1 VFAPD
6 VIDEQQG
13 LRLIDEQGAWKS
25 NGFQSLLEIPQPPPQ
40 IEPVVAPRPGH
51 MALVLAAGVADGAVI
66 QTEQYGTVA
75 IRGKTQHVE
84 QIARVDVESDPNNPE
99 RQIKKT
105 TIRLKPSTTLTLL
118 ADDGTLV
125 EMDGDDAL
133 LEFITRNKRALA
145 GYLNNKFSPA
155 YQFNM
160 NGLSRWLDR
169 IRLKGRYPLY
179 AAQKH
184 VIAALTKGFEQRD
197 SILLCGMMGTGK
209 TAMAIASGAVKKL
222 ADDMRP
228 DQVIL
233 IVCPPHLVEK
243 WKRELLSI
251 HPNSVVERID
261 RHEDVKR
268 FMSRAE
274 KTGVGVP
281 KIGLI
286 KRDLTKLGCGRELA
300 VVWRDE
306 PVALWRRN
314 HPTPYGYEDRPRV
327 VKERRAK
334 CPTCGCA
341 VMQDKKG
348 VSMPASESWLKS
360 GKRTCSVC
368 QTPLWQEARD
378 TGSRPAT
385 GEKYPKKNPRYR
397 LDAYIKR
404 VYPDRVYLLIWDEIH
419 EAAHGDTGN
428 GEAFGRLAG
437 VSKKVLA
444 MTGTPF
450 NGKSSSLFNIEYHL
464 NERVRQR
471 YNWGG
476 AERLTRKGRG
486 TSCFQT
492 VIEGGSKQRG
502 RAESLWVSDMG
513 VREQVVE
520 ERPTYDSHTG
530 AYTGTSTYER
540 PYEEAPG
547 ISPLLV
553 AEVLDHAI
561 FFSLGDLGKALPH
574 YEEIAVPVEMD
585 SDTYD
590 QYDRTRALLKDYLIQ
605 RRWEGDTTFR
615 GAYLQWAMGWVN
627 TPFRPTEV
635 IHNIRHPVTGE
646 KRPHI
651 VTQIPSYGEDR
662 IYAKEQA
669 LIDLVRDELAAGRPC
684 VVYLR
689 QTATKDIQPRIK
701 RLIRQHVPG
710 AVPYILKNTVQAER
724 REKVIEGQ
732 IAAGVNVV
740 ICNPELVK
748 TGLDLIH
755 FPTLIFH
762 EITFNLGTMMQ
773 AAARAYRLNQTHG
786 HCKTYYIFA
795 EGTMEHT
802 AVQLM
807 SRKQRAAKLLT
818 GDIGLTGLD
827 ALTEGELGFEEAL
840 LDAIAKDETL
850 LDPSEMFKVS
860 AGQGEID
867 AEDAAYWNVEIA
879 AEEVDETVL
888 HHDPL
893 VLAGLELGGVLVE
906 EEAPIAKPV
915 IGQDTSRLVRYVG
928 RYLDSVHLIHDEAK
942 RAKLQA
948 KLLAALMDGVQD
960 DNGAYSIVGLRDPDF
975 MTYPVHAEM
984 LIRYVRGWL
993 KQNRVVFM
1001 GCEGEAAA
1009 KIVDLAQQALGLKP
1023 IQLEA
1028 FQPVQDAQDEPMRER
1043 HPKRRRKLDLLAVPD
1058 DTPEATAP
1066 QRPLASKRPQDEA
1079 EPVQLA
1085 MF

>member
-1 VFAPD
+1 M
-6 VIDEQQG
+6 
-13 LRLIDEQGAWKS
+13 
-25 NGFQSLLEIPQPPPQ
+25 QP
-40 IEPVVAPRPGH
+40 E
-51 MALVLAAGVADGAVI
+51 
-66 QTEQYGTVA
+66 
-75 IRGKTQHVE
+75 
-84 QIARVDVESDPNNPE
+84 
-99 RQIKKT
+99 
-105 TIRLKPSTTLTLL
+105 
-118 ADDGTLV
+118 
-125 EMDGDDAL
+125 
-133 LEFITRNKRALA
+133 
-145 GYLNNKFSPA
+145 
-155 YQFNM
+155 
-160 NGLSRWLDR
+160 
-169 IRLKGRYPLY
+169 
-179 AAQKH
+179 
-184 VIAALTKGFEQRD
+184 
-197 SILLCGMMGTGK
+197 
-209 TAMAIASGAVKKL
+209 
-222 ADDMRP
+222 
-228 DQVIL
+228 QVIL

-251 HPNSVVERID
+251 HPNSVIERID

-274 KTGVGVP
+274 KIGAGVP

-286 KRDLTKLGCGRELA
+286 KRDLTKLGASREVAA
-300 VVWRDE
+300 VWCSE
-306 PVALWRRN
+306 PVALWR
-314 HPTPYGYEDRPRV
+314 HDQPPPEGYEPNQRI
-327 VKERRAK
+327 VKQCVPK
-334 CPTCGCA
+334 CPTCGST
-341 VMQDKKG
+341 VMQEKKG
-348 VSMPASESWLKS
+348 VSVPASESWLKS

-378 TGSRPAT
+378 TGSRPKPRH
-385 GEKYPKKNPRYR
+385 KYPLKNPRYR
-397 LDAYIKR
+397 LDEYIKR

-450 NGKSSSLFNIEYHL
+450 NGKASSLFNIEYHL

-476 AERLTRKGRG
+476 AERLTRKQRG
-486 TSCFQT
+486 SSSFQQA
-492 VIEGGSKQRG
+492 IEGGSKQRG

-520 ERPTYDSHTG
+520 ERPTYDSNTG

-553 AEVLDHAI
+553 AEMLDHAI
-561 FFSLGDLGKALPH
+561 FFSLADLGKALPH
-574 YEEIAVPVEMD
+574 YEEIALPVEMD
-585 SDTYD
+585 ADTYD
-590 QYDRTRALLKDYLIQ
+590 QYDRTRSLLKDYLIQ
-605 RRWEGDTTFR
+605 RRWEGDQTFR
-615 GAYLQWAMGWVN
+615 GAYLQWSMGWVN

-635 IHNIRHPVTGE
+635 IHNIKHPVTGE
-646 KRPHI
+646 KRAHV

-669 LIDLVRDELAAGRPC
+669 LIDLLKEELAAGRPC

-689 QTATKDIQPRIK
+689 QTATKDIQPRIES
-701 RLIRQHVPG
+701 LIRQHVPG

-740 ICNPELVK
+740 VCNPELVK
-748 TGLDLIH
+748 TGLDLIY
-755 FPTLIFH
+755 FPTLIFW

-773 AAARAYRLNQTHG
+773 AAARAYRLNQTHK

-827 ALTEGELGFEEAL
+827 ALTEGESGFEEAL

-860 AGQGEID
+860 TGQSEID
-867 AEDAAYWNVEIA
+867 AEDAAYWNVEITSEA
-879 AEEVDETVL
+879 ADETPL

-906 EEAPIAKPV
+906 EESPRELVPLAKPTAS
-915 IGQDTSRLVRYVG
+915 QDTSRLVRYVG
-928 RYLDSVHLIHDEAK
+928 GYLDSVHLIHDEAK

-948 KLLAALMDGVQD
+948 KLLVTLTDGVQD
-960 DNGAYSIVGLRDPDF
+960 DEGMYSVVGLRDPDF
-975 MTYPVHAEM
+975 VKYPVHAEK
-984 LIRYVRGWL
+984 LTRYVRGWL
-993 KQNRVVFM
+993 KQHRFVFM
-1001 GCEGEAAA
+1001 GCEDEAAA
-1009 KIVDLAQQALGLKP
+1009 KIIDLAQQALGLKP
-1023 IQLEA
+1023 IQLDV
-1028 FQPVQDAQDEPMRER
+1028 FQAMQDAQEEALPLELSAP
-1043 HPKRRRKLDLLAVPD
+1043 HQPKRRKKLDLLAVPD
-1058 DTPEATAP
+1058 ESPEATARK
-1066 QRPLASKRPQDEA
+1066 RPLASKRKQDEA